1 MAGGILFSFCALFL
15 AAAKM
20 ERPFVSFIRPPILF
34 FPLFLLRPKTKTA
47 KEKEKWAVRKIE
59 AEINM
64 GRRRLSLAGADFSTA
79 EFYFNFGALFLAL
92 GKNGAARHIFSAQQ
106 KRQQEN
112 RRPKILTAATI
123 KIKRLMAGKR

>member
-64 GRRRLSLAGADFSTA
+64 GRRRLSLAGADFSLHFSFRFFFGA
-79 EFYFNFGALFLAL
+79 SRKWSGFLFYF
-92 GKNGAARHIFSAQQ
+92 
-106 KRQQEN
+106 
-112 RRPKILTAATI
+112 
-123 KIKRLMAGKR
+123 